1 MRDKRL
7 LALAVFFLFSSF
19 ALARAEEG
27 KEILKKSIHRKNFKD
42 AFLKVDLEKQKG
54 GLTKKISLELY
65 QKNYPEFSATLAV
78 IQAPES
84 AKGISFLTWNYLD
97 PEKSDLKWY
106 YLPAINQYKELND
119 EQGRKYEEQFGF
131 SMEIFAVNLEE
142 AEHKLLGEEAVE
154 GKVCYKIES
163 RMKNPDNPHGARAIT
178 WVNKETLA
186 TEKIQAFD
194 KAGKLIKDFR
204 LLESRKYLDFW
215 QELAGVY
222 QDLVK
227 AQVIKFQITEAQ
239 FNQNLKD
246 ELFLSTKLKPRAE
259 EVSKSKSK

>member
-1 MRDKRL
+1 MRAKRL
-7 LALAVFFLFSSF
+7 LALGLFFLFSIF
-19 ALARAEEG
+19 ALAQAEDG
-27 KEILKKSIHRKNFKD
+27 KIILKKSVQRKSFKD
-42 AFLKVDLEKQKG
+42 AFLKVDLEKQKSG
-54 GLTKKISLELY
+54 IKKKISLELF
-65 QKNYPEFSATLAV
+65 QKNYPEFSATLVV
-78 IQAPES
+78 IQAPEP
-84 AKGISFLTWNYLD
+84 AKGISFLTWNYFD

-131 SMEIFAVNLEE
+131 SMEIFAVNLDE

-154 GKVCYKIES
+154 GRVCYKIES
-163 RMKNPDNPHGARAIT
+163 TMRNPDNPHGARAIT
-178 WVNKETLA
+178 WVNKERLTP
-186 TEKIQAFD
+186 EKIQAFD
-194 KAGKLIKDFR
+194 KAGKLIKDFQ

-215 QELAGVY
+215 QELSGVY

-227 AQVIKFQITEAQ
+227 AQVIKFQIIEAQ
-239 FNQNLKD
+239 FNQNISD